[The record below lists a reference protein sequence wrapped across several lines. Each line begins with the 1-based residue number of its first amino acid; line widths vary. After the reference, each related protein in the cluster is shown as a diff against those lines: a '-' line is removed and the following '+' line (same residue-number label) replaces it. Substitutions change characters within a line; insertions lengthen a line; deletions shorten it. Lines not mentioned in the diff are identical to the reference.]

1 MNIQTSNP
9 RSCREAQEA
18 RTALEWEKMS
28 LGALGQELASEKIK
42 NIQKDLLI
50 SSFGQQ
56 VALLK
61 NGDGFSN

>member
-1 MNIQTSNP
+1 M
-9 RSCREAQEA
+9 
-18 RTALEWEKMS
+18 EWEKMS

>member
-1 MNIQTSNP
+1 MEQ
-9 RSCREAQEA
+9 
-18 RTALEWEKMS
+18 EKMS

-50 SSFGQQ
+50 SSLGQQ

-61 NGDGFSN
+61 NGVGFSH